1 MPFAATWMEI
11 IILTE
16 VSQRKTN
23 IMWHHL
29 HTESFKKSKLTSLQN
44 RNRLTKKKKKKNLW
58 LPKGTVKKGDKLG
71 VWD

>member
-23 IMWHHL
+23 IMWYHL
-29 HTESFKKSKLTSLQN
+29 HTGSFKKSKLTSLQN
-44 RNRLTKKKKKKNLW
+44 RNRLTKKKKKKKLMAT
-58 LPKGTVKKGDKLG
+58 KGNSEEGR
-71 VWD
+71 

>member
-1 MPFAATWMEI
+1 MPFAAAWMEI

-23 IMWHHL
+23 IMWYHL
-29 HTESFKKSKLTSLQN
+29 HMESLKKCKLTSLQN
-44 RNRLTKKKKKKNLW
+44 RNRLTKKKNLW
-58 LPKGTVKKGDKLG
+58 LPKGTMKKGDKLG